1 MREGGKEVE
10 KPVYYLRMYD
20 MIIKSDISIIEGVE
34 VLEECSVD
42 VRINLEEIPKQ
53 IKELIDQGEVQK
65 LEKEKAWF
73 IVPDIAF
80 FYIYDGS
87 NIICSVFEGALM
99 HDVVAYLLGCAF
111 CFIFIQRGLTPLHGS
126 ALIVNNKGLIITGRS
141 GAGKSSLTA
150 AFLQSGY
157 PFLAD
162 DVAVLS
168 LEKNKTNIIPSFPEQ
183 KLCRNVALG
192 MGYDINSLRYLGE
205 EKDKFAVRL
214 DKLFCSSKIELGA
227 IVEVIPHT
235 NKELEIHEIR
245 GHDKIGTFIRNIFQ
259 SFIYE
264 EIGLSVDTMKRFLN
278 IVEKLPMYRILR
290 PENDDTILVQK
301 EKLLEM
307 LVNTNCM

>member
-1 MREGGKEVE
+1 
-10 KPVYYLRMYD
+10 
-20 MIIKSDISIIEGVE
+20 MIIKSDILIIEGIE
-34 VLEECSVD
+34 VSEESFVD
-42 VRINLEEIPKQ
+42 VRITLGEIPEQ

-73 IVPDIAF
+73 IVPGIAF
-80 FYIYDGS
+80 FYIFDGS
-87 NIICSVFEGALM
+87 NIICSVFEGTSM

-111 CFIFIQRGLTPLHGS
+111 CFIFIQRDLTPLHGS

-168 LEKNKTNIIPSFPEQ
+168 LEKDKTTIIPSFPEQ

-192 MGYDINSLRYLGE
+192 MGYDTNSLRYLGE

-214 DKLFCSSKIELGA
+214 DKLFCSSRIELGA
-227 IVEVIPHT
+227 IVEVVPYT

-245 GHDKIGTFIRNIFQ
+245 GHDKLCTFIRNIFQ

-264 EIGLSVDTMKRFLN
+264 EMGISVDTMKVFLN
-278 IVEKLPMYRILR
+278 IVEKLPMYRVLR
-290 PENDDTILVQK
+290 PQNDDTVQSQK

-307 LVNTNCM
+307 ISNTDY